1 MTPSGAHTLTY
12 YADFEHFS
20 VILRT
25 YRKRQLPNY
34 SNRYNKDTAILWI
47 HLQHYHNLLHQ
58 HLPRYIHNFA
68 NHNFPVHI
76 LKVFEV
82 FELVEFCVFSQV
94 ILVVVLEGFAVET
107 FDLFAG
113 VNISQK
119 SRICIPEYFRK
130 IRNFFGKVLGS
141 HIQKIAIFEQK
152 ILISS
157 FFLVQ

>member
-1 MTPSGAHTLTY
+1 M
-12 YADFEHFS
+12 
-20 VILRT
+20 ILRT
-25 YRKRQLPNY
+25 YRKHQLPNY

-130 IRNFFGKVLGS
+130 IRNFSEKFWEVIYK
-141 HIQKIAIFEQK
+141 KKPIFEEK
-152 ILISS
+152 I
-157 FFLVQ
+157 